1 MNDLIAEGAVV
12 VQNATILSD
21 VTVDHSNVSV
31 ASVNCNQS
39 IVTHDKVAE
48 WSGQANESELMS
60 GVARGEL
67 MSGVARGELMGGVA
81 RSELM
86 SGVARSELMSGVA
99 RGELMDTATN
109 NVLVN
114 EITTNSL
121 VNEITSNTP
130 SAASL
135 VSGDSLASSSSIPV
149 LPTTLQPASLVTE
162 ELMAQTPPVQEDS
175 RPVDYWM
182 SFSSV
187 SLTNNSLL

>member
-86 SGVARSELMSGVA
+86 SGVAR
-99 RGELMDTATN
+99 GELMDTATN
-109 NVLVN
+109 NV
-114 EITTNSL
+114 L

>member
-1 MNDLIAEGAVV
+1 M

-81 RSELM
+81 RGELM
-86 SGVARSELMSGVA
+86 GGVARSELMSGVA

-109 NVLVN
+109 NV
-114 EITTNSL
+114 L

>member
-39 IVTHDKVAE
+39 IITHDKVDGWDE
-48 WSGQANESELMS
+48 HVNESELMD
-60 GVARGEL
+60 
-67 MSGVARGELMGGVA
+67 GVA

-86 SGVARSELMSGVA
+86 SGSTNQLMNGSTNQLMNGSTNQLMNATTNQLTNETTKSG
-99 RGELMDTATN
+99 
-109 NVLVN
+109 LVN
-114 EITTNSL
+114 EITN
-121 VNEITSNTP
+121 NELISTP

-135 VSGDSLASSSSIPV
+135 ISSDSLASSSIPV
-149 LPTTLQPASLVTE
+149 LPTPMPTTLQSASLMTE
-162 ELMAQTPPVQEDS
+162 ELMSQTPVQEDS

-182 SFSSV
+182 SFSPV
-187 SLTNNSLL
+187 SLTNNSSL

>member
-39 IVTHDKVAE
+39 IVTHDKVAG
-48 WSGQANESELMS
+48 WSGQVNESELM
-60 GVARGEL
+60 GEVARGEL
-67 MSGVARGELMGGVA
+67 I
-81 RSELM
+81 
-86 SGVARSELMSGVA
+86 
-99 RGELMDTATN
+99 DTTTN
-109 NVLVN
+109 NGLVN
-114 EITTNSL
+114 EITTNAL

-130 SAASL
+130 SATSL
-135 VSGDSLASSSSIPV
+135 VSGDLLASSSSIPV
-149 LPTTLQPASLVTE
+149 LPTTLQPASLMTE
-162 ELMAQTPPVQEDS
+162 ELMTQTPPVQEDS

-187 SLTNNSLL
+187 SLTNNPLL

>member
-1 MNDLIAEGAVV
+1 M

-86 SGVARSELMSGVA
+86 SGVAR
-99 RGELMDTATN
+99 GELMDTATN
-109 NVLVN
+109 NV
-114 EITTNSL
+114 L